1 MERERTKVLTEKE
14 VLKWL
19 AIMRLKK
26 ISKVRLALDLCLSR
40 ATISSAFNNN
50 RATDTIKNKINN
62 YLN

>member
-26 ISKVRLALDLCLSR
+26 ISKVRLALDLGLSR
-40 ATISSAFNNN
+40 PTISSAFNNN
-50 RATDTIKNKINN
+50 RATDTVKNKINN